1 MNSAFNDKQTG
12 RRAGRLVRQALRAAL
27 ACALVL
33 GASGAAFAQ
42 QHGDR
47 DRDFGAPPP
56 PDRRAERFHLPQ
68 MDRDPRQGDAQTR
81 AYDDQ
86 RRMQQYQPQPY
97 AQQAPQQQ
105 YPQQYQEQPRPR
117 QSGRM
122 TADER
127 AEMRRQINEA
137 KDYYP
142 QRPDRR

>member
-1 MNSAFNDKQTG
+1 MNSAFNDRQAGKGG
-12 RRAGRLVRQALRAAL
+12 RTLVRQALRAAL

-47 DRDFGAPPP
+47 ERDYGGAPQE
-56 PDRRAERFHLPQ
+56 RHGERFRLPP
-68 MDRDPRQGDAQTR
+68 MDRDPRQAEAQMR
-81 AYDDQ
+81 AYEEQ
-86 RRMQQYQPQPY
+86 RRSQQYQQAYGQGGPQPE
-97 AQQAPQQQ
+97 

-117 QSGRM
+117 SGRM

-137 KDYYP
+137 KDFYP
-142 QRPDRR
+142 QRR

>member
-1 MNSAFNDKQTG
+1 MNSAFNDKQEGG
-12 RRAGRLVRQALRAAL
+12 RVGHLARQTLRAAL

-33 GASGAAFAQ
+33 GASGAALAQ

-47 DRDFGAPPP
+47 DFGSPPP
-56 PDRRAERFHLPQ
+56 ERHAERFRLPQ
-68 MDRDPRQGDAQTR
+68 MDRDPRQAEAQMR
-81 AYDDQ
+81 AYDEQ

-97 AQQAPQQQ
+97 AQQAPQPQ

-117 QSGRM
+117 PSGRM

-137 KDYYP
+137 KDFYP
-142 QRPDRR
+142 QRH